1 MKVEQRIENDRIFY
15 DEKGVTQ
22 VKEIKRDM
30 GIGSNLFTS
39 MMMHCL
45 AKKEDKPLR
54 EISVRYKITLFLCVV
69 RLQIS

>member
-30 GIGSNLFTS
+30 EIGSNLFY
-39 MMMHCL
+39 L
-45 AKKEDKPLR
+45 YDDALPGKKR
-54 EISVRYKITLFLCVV
+54 R
-69 RLQIS
+69 